1 MLHFR
6 CNHHYKPPHFRQPRL
21 CSCVC
26 ELVRICVGALLRMS
40 CVVAYIVPWCVCHE
54 LVHMSNVCA
63 YVVRSYVCLCVFRA
77 YILCVCRAL
86 VNMSCVNA
94 YFVHLCVCRA
104 FVHISYVCLC
114 GVFVC
119 MYVYCVLA
127 LMYLCCAFVCMYT
140 AMAEIIRPRD
150 FL

>member
-1 MLHFR
+1 MVFIFR
-6 CNHHYKPPHFRQPRL
+6 AGIVN
-21 CSCVC
+21 C
-26 ELVRICVGALLRMS
+26 E
-40 CVVAYIVPWCVCHE
+40 Y
-54 LVHMSNVCA
+54 VCA
-63 YVVRSYVCLCVFRA
+63 YFVR
-77 YILCVCRAL
+77 ILCVCRAL
-86 VNMSCVNA
+86 VNMSCVYA

-140 AMAEIIRPRD
+140 AMAEIIRPLE